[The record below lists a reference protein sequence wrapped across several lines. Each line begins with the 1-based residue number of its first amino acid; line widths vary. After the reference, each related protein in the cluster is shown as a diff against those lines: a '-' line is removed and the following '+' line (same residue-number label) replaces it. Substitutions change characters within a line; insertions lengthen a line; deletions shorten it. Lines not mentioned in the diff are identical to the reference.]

1 MLAIAGIIAEVI
13 AAFIKATHGNASIMT
28 WLIIIGA
35 ILIGAEVAW
44 GWNRGGRYG
53 PRA

>member
-1 MLAIAGIIAEVI
+1 MLAVLGVILEVI
-13 AAFIKATHGNASIMT
+13 AAILKLVSKYPGAIT

-44 GWNRGGRYG
+44 GWNRGGRYS
-53 PRA
+53 RV